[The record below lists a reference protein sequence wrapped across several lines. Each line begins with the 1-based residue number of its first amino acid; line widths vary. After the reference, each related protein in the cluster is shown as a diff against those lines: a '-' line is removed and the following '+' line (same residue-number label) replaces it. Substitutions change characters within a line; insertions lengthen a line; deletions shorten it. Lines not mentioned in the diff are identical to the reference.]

1 MHSFLNFFPGLT
13 LHVFPV
19 DVSQVARAW
28 NDIRIKINKRCRF
41 FKIKNNHV
49 DNSQEPGNVNF
60 NTSQSSGI
68 IAIE

>member
-1 MHSFLNFFPGLT
+1 MNSFLDFFPGLT

-41 FKIKNNHV
+41 LKNKNNHV
-49 DNSQEPGNVNF
+49 DTSQEPGNV
-60 NTSQSSGI
+60 QL
-68 IAIE
+68 